1 MRTKDENAIVTAE
14 AAMVVPW
21 LLLAG
26 LLLINIIS
34 IGITQVELVD
44 ASREAARMIA
54 RGDDTS
60 AAFANAKK
68 LAPTNTQFTKS
79 NSDGFITVVANKK
92 VSIMGG
98 WYSLN
103 LEAEAVTTAEQP

>member
-1 MRTKDENAIVTAE
+1 METRNEKAMVTAE
-14 AAMVVPW
+14 TAMVLPG

-68 LAPTNTQFTKS
+68 LAPANTRFTK
-79 NSDGFITVVANKK
+79 NSSAGFVTVVANKE

-103 LEAEAVTTAEQP
+103 LEAQAVTTTESP